1 MKGRVLIVAGS
12 DSGGG
17 AGIQADIKTVTV
29 LGGYA
34 MTAITALTAQNTEG
48 VFGIHGVPAP
58 FVAQQMKVVLDDIGA
73 DCIKIGMLHR
83 PDIIRAVV
91 DVINANCMKVPVVVD
106 PVMFAKGGASLLDD
120 DAVTALK
127 ENIVPM
133 ATLLTP
139 NIPEAEAL
147 AGMLASH
154 KDQAETLARHLLT
167 LGARSVLLKG
177 GHRDGD
183 VVHDLLIR
191 PSGAADIFSTSR
203 INTVNTH
210 GTGCTL
216 ASAIAAGLA
225 QGMELHDAVRRGRNY
240 VGEAIRTAP
249 GFGQGHGPLNHT
261 HPLTKF

>member
-1 MKGRVLIVAGS
+1 MLPIKPPAIPTKKAATTQPIILYCMVLIPIASALSSLSRIEFSTNPNLVE
-12 DSGGG
+12 
-17 AGIQADIKTVTV
+17 
-29 LGGYA
+29 YA
-34 MTAITALTAQNTEG
+34 
-48 VFGIHGVPAP
+48 
-58 FVAQQMKVVLDDIGA
+58 
-73 DCIKIGMLHR
+73 HR
-83 PDIIRAVV
+83 KKRKV
-91 DVINANCMKVPVVVD
+91 DVINANCMNVPVVVD
-106 PVMFAKGGASLLDD
+106 PVIFAKGGASLLDD
-120 DAVTALK
+120 DAVIALK

-216 ASAIAAGLA
+216 ASAIAVGLA

-240 VGEAIRTAP
+240 VVEAIRTAP

-261 HPLTKF
+261 HPLTNF